1 MTIGFKS
8 MPAELTEN
16 RRLIGVAETST
27 PFARYALPTQSDEA
41 KALYEFA
48 LENGSRFDDHVGK
61 DG

>member
-1 MTIGFKS
+1 

-27 PFARYALPTQSDEA
+27 PFARCALPTQSDEA